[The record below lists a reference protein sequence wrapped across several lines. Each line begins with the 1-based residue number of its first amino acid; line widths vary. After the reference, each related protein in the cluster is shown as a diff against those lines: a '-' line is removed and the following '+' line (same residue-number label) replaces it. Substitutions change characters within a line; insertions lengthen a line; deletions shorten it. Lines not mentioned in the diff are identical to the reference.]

1 MKQGEDRDAMKKLIA
16 FVSACCL
23 LMTSCAY
30 AEKAEDEK
38 KTASTTDAVSSAT
51 LDVSFIP
58 PAPEKTDG
66 KTLVLWF
73 SPNDTI
79 KAAAYIAADAL
90 NADLMEIV
98 PKEAY
103 KEGDLNYNDSSTRAT
118 VEQRD
123 NSARPEIKEL
133 PNIEGYDTILLG
145 YLIWWGQAP
154 KILYTLFENVDFS
167 GKTIYPFCT
176 SGSSS
181 VLNSAENL
189 AKTTDETVKWMPA
202 VRLDNGSSEKEIR
215 ELVLSLNIS
224 A

>member
-1 MKQGEDRDAMKKLIA
+1 MKKLIA
-16 FVSACCL
+16 SACVCCL

-51 LDVSFIP
+51 LNVSSIP
-58 PAPEKTDG
+58 SAPEKTDG

-79 KAAAYIAADAL
+79 KAAAYIVADAV

-98 PKEAY
+98 PEEEY
-103 KEGDLNYNDSSTRAT
+103 SENDLNYNDSSTRAT
-118 VEQRD
+118 VEQRND
-123 NSARPEIKEL
+123 SARPVIREL
-133 PNIEGYDTILLG
+133 PDIEQYDTILLG
-145 YLIWWGQAP
+145 YPIWWGQAP

-167 GKTIYPFCT
+167 GKTVYPFCT

-181 VLNSAENL
+181 VVSSAENL
-189 AKTTDETVKWMPA
+189 SKITNETVTWMPA
-202 VRLDNGSSEKEIR
+202 KRLDNGSSEEEIR
-215 ELVLSLNIS
+215 EWAQSLTDRN
-224 A
+224 